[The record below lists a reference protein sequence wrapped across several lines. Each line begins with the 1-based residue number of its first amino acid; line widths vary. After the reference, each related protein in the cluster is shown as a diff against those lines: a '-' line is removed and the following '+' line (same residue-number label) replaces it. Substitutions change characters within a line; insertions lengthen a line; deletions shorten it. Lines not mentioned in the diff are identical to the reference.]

1 MNSSSSRDLPPVPPA
16 VLPWALIGA
25 ACLGSFA
32 ATSSGTTRAPFLLD
46 MAHDLDVAMPLVAN
60 LVSLTATAW
69 GITSALGGWLS
80 DMIGRRPLLI
90 AAPFALA
97 LAMVAQAWAGSFF
110 WVALWAAVGGGCA
123 GAFSGV
129 IFAEVSG
136 RVPDSQRGRAL
147 GWVMSG
153 QSLTLVVGVPMA
165 AAVGSII
172 GWRGWLVCVG
182 GLALAACLSLYFT
195 VGRGS
200 AGHTCGDAARPSL
213 KSALSPRVLGLLGT
227 GVAERIC
234 YGLAAVYFATFMQV
248 TYHMSLLELAIPLAV
263 FALGNVAG
271 TVLGGQLADRLRDRL
286 LTFAV
291 AMALSGVAALA
302 LFMWHPGPIVSVAVG
317 FVYVLLNALGRPSFM
332 AALAAVPEEVRG
344 TVLGLNGTSAS
355 VGWIGA
361 AALGAVMIGSV
372 GFEGFGPLAALLSL
386 LGAGGALLS
395 RRSAA
400 T

>member
-1 MNSSSSRDLPPVPPA
+1 MNAPIPSSRD
-16 VLPWALIGA
+16 LPWALIGA

-32 ATSSGTTRAPFLLD
+32 ATSSGTTRAPFLID
-46 MAHDLDVAMPLVAN
+46 MAQDLDVAMPLVAN

-69 GITSALGGWLS
+69 GFTSALGGWMS
-80 DMIGRRPLLI
+80 DTIGRRPLLI
-90 AAPFALA
+90 AAPFLLA
-97 LAMVAQAWAGSFF
+97 LTLAAQAAAGSFF
-110 WVALWAAVGGGCA
+110 WVAVWATLGGGCA
-123 GAFSGV
+123 GAFTGV
-129 IFAEVSG
+129 IFAEVAG

-165 AAVGSII
+165 AAVGSLI
-172 GWRGWLVCVG
+172 GWRGWLLCVG
-182 GLALAACLSLYFT
+182 VLSLTACVSLFFT

-200 AGHTCGDAARPSL
+200 AGHARGDSKRPSMRA
-213 KSALSPRVLGLLGT
+213 ALSRRVLGLLGT

-234 YGLAAVYFATFMQV
+234 YGLAAVYFATFMQM
-248 TYHMSLLELAIPLAV
+248 TYGLSLLELAIPLAV

-291 AMALSGVAALA
+291 AMALSAAAALV
-302 LFMWHPGPIVSVAVG
+302 LFLWHPGPIVSVAVG

-332 AALAAVPEEVRG
+332 AALAAVPEDMRG
-344 TVLGLNGTSAS
+344 TVMGLNGTSAS

-361 AALGAVMIGSV
+361 AAMGAAMIGWT
-372 GFEGFGPLAALLSL
+372 GFEGFGPLAAALAL
-386 LGAGGALLS
+386 LGALGALMS
-395 RRSAA
+395 RRGSGA
-400 T
+400 

>member
-1 MNSSSSRDLPPVPPA
+1 MSPGSSRDLPPVPPA

-80 DMIGRRPLLI
+80 DVIGRRPLLI

-200 AGHTCGDAARPSL
+200 AGHTRGDAARPSL

-302 LFMWHPGPIVSVAVG
+302 LFMWHPGPVVSIAVG

-361 AALGAVMIGSV
+361 AALGALMIGSV

>member
-1 MNSSSSRDLPPVPPA
+1 MSVSAASSRN
-16 VLPWALIGA
+16 LPWALIGA

-32 ATSSGTTRAPFLLD
+32 ATSSGTTRAPFLID
-46 MAHDLDVAMPLVAN
+46 MAQDLDVAMPLVAN

-69 GITSALGGWLS
+69 GFTSALGGWMS
-80 DMIGRRPLLI
+80 DVVGRRPLLI
-90 AAPFALA
+90 AAPFLLA
-97 LAMVAQAWAGSFF
+97 LTLAAQAAAGSFF
-110 WVALWAAVGGGCA
+110 WVAVWATVGGGCA
-123 GAFSGV
+123 GAFTGV
-129 IFAEVSG
+129 VFAEVSG

-165 AAVGSII
+165 AAVGSAI
-172 GWRGWLVCVG
+172 GWRGWLLCVG
-182 GLALAACLSLYFT
+182 LLSLAACLSLFFT

-200 AGHTCGDAARPSL
+200 AGHTRRDAKRPSMRA
-213 KSALSPRVLGLLGT
+213 ALSPRVLGLLGT

-234 YGLAAVYFATFMQV
+234 YGLAAVYFATFMQM
-248 TYHMSLLELAIPLAV
+248 TYGMSLLELAVPLAV

-291 AMALSGVAALA
+291 AMALSAVAALV
-302 LFMWHPGPIVSVAVG
+302 LFLWHPGPIVSVAVG

-332 AALAAVPEEVRG
+332 AALAAVPEDVRG
-344 TVLGLNGTSAS
+344 TVMGLNGTSAS

-361 AALGAVMIGSV
+361 AALGAAMIGSV
-372 GFEGFGPLAALLSL
+372 GFEGFGPLAAALAL
-386 LGAGGALLS
+386 LGALGALMS
-395 RRSAA
+395 RRSHGA
-400 T
+400 